1 MKIRQGFIGSLH
13 YKNVWIALTI
23 FAATYLALALGRIPG
38 LRVDRTGVAI
48 IGASLMIA
56 ANALTLR
63 QAYAAIDF
71 ETIALLFGM
80 MIVVANLRLSGFFA
94 LLAAWVVDHAHRP
107 LTLLGGIVLVSGVLS
122 AFFVNDTVCLAL
134 TPLVVEVTRQLKR
147 NPIPYLL
154 AVAMASNAGSVATIT
169 GNPQNMMIASFSHI
183 GYAEFAAALAPVAA
197 VSLVI
202 TAAVIAIVYRAEFLR
217 PNTLDVKHEPV
228 RVNRAL
234 MLKSL
239 AVAAAMI
246 GAFFAGWP
254 SPKAA
259 LLAGALLLLT
269 RRLKPE
275 RIYREIDF
283 SLLALFVGLFV
294 VIAGVEQTTFPAAVF
309 ASASRFHLDRALP
322 MSLFSAALSNLVS
335 NVPAV
340 LVFKGFVTNL
350 PNATHAWLVLAMSS
364 TLAGNLTILGSVANL
379 IVAQRAR
386 PHIHIGFWEYAKAG
400 VPVTILTLAA
410 GVWMLGLH

>member
-1 MKIRQGFIGSLH
+1 M
-13 YKNVWIALTI
+13 
-23 FAATYLALALGRIPG
+23 
-38 LRVDRTGVAI
+38 RVDRTGAAI
-48 IGASLMIA
+48 IGASLMVA
-56 ANALTLR
+56 CGAVTLGE
-63 QAYAAIDF
+63 AYAAIDY
-71 ETIALLFGM
+71 ETVALLFGM
-80 MIVVANLRLSGFFA
+80 MIVVANLRFSGFFA
-94 LLAAWVVDHAHRP
+94 LTAEWVVEHAHRP
-107 LTLLGGIVLVSGVLS
+107 LTLLCGVVLVSGVLS

-134 TPLVVEVTRQLKR
+134 TPLVLGVTRQLRR
-147 NPIPYLL
+147 NPLPYLL

-202 TAAVIAIVYRAEFLR
+202 TAAVIAIVYRAEFLA
-217 PNTLDVKHEPV
+217 PSNLVVKHEPA

-239 AVAAAMI
+239 AISAGMI

-254 SPKAA
+254 APKAA
-259 LLAGALLLLT
+259 LLAGAVLLVT
-269 RRLKPE
+269 RRIKPE
-275 RIYREIDF
+275 RVYREIDW

-294 VIAGVEQTTFPAAVF
+294 VVGGIEQTPFPNALFAA
-309 ASASRFHLDRALP
+309 ATRFHLDRAIP
-322 MSLFSAALSNLVS
+322 MSVFSAALSNLVS

-340 LVFKGFVTNL
+340 LVFHSFVSRL
-350 PNATHAWLVLAMSS
+350 PHPTHAWLVLAMSS

-379 IVAQRAR
+379 IVVQRAR
-386 PHIHIGFWEYAKAG
+386 PYVHIGFWEYAKTG
-400 VPVTILTLAA
+400 VPITVLSIIA

>member
-1 MKIRQGFIGSLH
+1 
-13 YKNVWIALTI
+13 VWIALCI
-23 FAATYLALALGRIPG
+23 FALTYLALAIGRVPG
-38 LRVDRTGVAI
+38 LRVDRTGAAI

-56 ANALTLR
+56 SNALTLR
-63 QAYAAIDF
+63 QAYAAIDY

-94 LLAAWVVDHAHRP
+94 LVTAWVVDHAHHP
-107 LTLLGGIVLVSGVLS
+107 LTLLAGIVLVSGTLS

-134 TPLVVEVTRQLKR
+134 TPLVLEITCKMRR

-154 AVAMASNAGSVATIT
+154 ALAMASNAGSVATIT
-169 GNPQNMMIASFSHI
+169 GNPQNMMIASLSHI
-183 GYAEFAAALAPVAA
+183 GYGQFSAALAPVAA
-197 VSLVI
+197 IDLMV
-202 TAAVIAIVYRAEFLR
+202 TAAVIAIAYRSEFLQR
-217 PNTLDVKHEPV
+217 AMLNVKHEPV

-246 GAFFAGWP
+246 AAFFVGWP

-259 LLAGALLLLT
+259 LLAGAILLLT
-269 RRLKPE
+269 RRIKPE
-275 RIYREIDF
+275 RVYREIDW
-283 SLLALFVGLFV
+283 SLLALFAGLFV
-294 VIAGVEQTTFPAAVF
+294 VIAGVEQTPFPAALF
-309 ASASRFHLDRALP
+309 SAASPLHLDRALP

-340 LVFKGFVTNL
+340 LMFKSFVARL
-350 PNATHAWLVLAMSS
+350 PNPTHAWLVLAMSS

-386 PHIHIGFWEYAKAG
+386 PHVHIGFWEYAKTG

-410 GVWMLGLH
+410 GVLMLGLN

>member
-1 MKIRQGFIGSLH
+1 M
-13 YKNVWIALTI
+13 
-23 FAATYLALALGRIPG
+23 
-38 LRVDRTGVAI
+38 RVDRTGAAI
-48 IGASLMIA
+48 IGASLMVA
-56 ANALTLR
+56 CGAVTLGE
-63 QAYAAIDF
+63 AYAAIDY
-71 ETIALLFGM
+71 ETVALLFGM
-80 MIVVANLRLSGFFA
+80 MIVVANLRFSGFFA
-94 LLAAWVVDHAHRP
+94 LTAEWVVEHAHRP
-107 LTLLGGIVLVSGVLS
+107 LTLLCGVVLVSGVLS

-134 TPLVVEVTRQLKR
+134 TPLVLGVTRQLRR
-147 NPIPYLL
+147 NPLPYLL

-202 TAAVIAIVYRAEFLR
+202 TAAVIAIVYRAEFLA
-217 PNTLDVKHEPV
+217 PSNLVVKHEPA

-239 AVAAAMI
+239 AISAGMI

-254 SPKAA
+254 APKAA
-259 LLAGALLLLT
+259 LLAGAVLLVT
-269 RRLKPE
+269 RRIKPE
-275 RIYREIDF
+275 RVYREIDW

-294 VIAGVEQTTFPAAVF
+294 VVGGIEQTPFPNALF
-309 ASASRFHLDRALP
+309 ASVTRFHLDRAIP
-322 MSLFSAALSNLVS
+322 MSVFSAALSNLVS

-340 LVFKGFVTNL
+340 LVFHSFVSRL
-350 PNATHAWLVLAMSS
+350 PHPTHAWLVLAMSS

-379 IVAQRAR
+379 IVVQRAR
-386 PHIHIGFWEYAKAG
+386 PYVHIGFWEYAKTG
-400 VPVTILTLAA
+400 VPITVLSIIA